1 MTTVQNFR
9 NIVIIFMIYL
19 KNDGILISSSID
31 TNDST
36 YNKYVDGKISINAF
50 IKYAIK
56 KNWISFR

>member
-1 MTTVQNFR
+1 MI
-9 NIVIIFMIYL
+9 NIYDLL

-56 KNWISFR
+56 KNWIS